1 MRSRAQPRGRDTRG
15 TSLVEVV
22 VAMMVL
28 TGTLL
33 GMASVATLA
42 NRQMVTAEFMME
54 RDAARRMT
62 IEFLRALPYDSVR
75 DGSDVLGG
83 YQMAWTVTPE
93 GPRSK
98 ALVIVT
104 TGPGLEVRPPSVS
117 SGIFPDVTDTVSHR
131 VLRP

>member
-1 MRSRAQPRGRDTRG
+1 
-15 TSLVEVV
+15 
-22 VAMMVL
+22 MMVL

-33 GMASVATLA
+33 GMASVATLTS
-42 NRQMVTAEFMME
+42 RQMVTAELMMD
-54 RDAARRMT
+54 RDAVRRT
-62 IEFLRALPYDSVR
+62 TLENLLTLPYDSVR
-75 DGSDVLGG
+75 DGSDLLGV
-83 YQMAWTVTPE
+83 YQIAWTVTPD

-131 VLRP
+131 ILRP

>member
-1 MRSRAQPRGRDTRG
+1 M
-15 TSLVEVV
+15 VEVV

-33 GMASVATLA
+33 GMAGVATLA
-42 NRQMVTAEFMME
+42 NRQMVAAELMMD
-54 RDAARRMT
+54 RDAVLQMT
-62 IEFLRALPYDSVR
+62 IEYLRALPYDSVR

-98 ALVIVT
+98 GLIVVT
-104 TGPGLEVRPPSVS
+104 TGPGLEVRPPSET

-131 VLRP
+131 ILRP